1 MLGQIV
7 RGSLIVGREALRLIL
22 RRPVV
27 GALAIAVDGAGR
39 LVLQRRRDTGTW
51 ALPGGFSEWGER
63 IEETLAREIREETG
77 YALREVVRV
86 VGIYS
91 HPRRDPRLHSIA
103 VVVEV
108 GVAIDEDA
116 PPPNPAEVMEV
127 RAFPVE
133 ELPRDLGD
141 DTRELIAD
149 WRRRAATL
157 LR

>member
-1 MLGQIV
+1 
-7 RGSLIVGREALRLIL
+7 
-22 RRPVV
+22 
-27 GALAIAVDGAGR
+27 
-39 LVLQRRRDTGTW
+39 VLQRRRDTGTW
-51 ALPGGFSEWGER
+51 ALPGGFSEWGEQ

-77 YALREVVRV
+77 YAIREVVRV

-108 GVAIDEDA
+108 RVAIEQA
-116 PPPNPAEVMEV
+116 EPPPNPAEVMEV
-127 RAFPVE
+127 RAFSVE
-133 ELPRDLGD
+133 ELPHDLGY

-149 WRRRAATL
+149 WRRSVATL